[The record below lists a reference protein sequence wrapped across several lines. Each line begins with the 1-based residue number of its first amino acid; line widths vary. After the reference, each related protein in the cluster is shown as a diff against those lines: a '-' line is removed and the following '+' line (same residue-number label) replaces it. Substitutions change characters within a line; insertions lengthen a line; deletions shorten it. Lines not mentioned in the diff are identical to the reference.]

1 MGGICSR
8 TGRFT
13 VNDVTIDNAPG
24 RSFPHANGHA
34 NDESRMVFQSTALP
48 NKINSHLTPSPV
60 GERDKQLRDPY
71 SNSETNVVS
80 YGLSQEEITDGI
92 PRMSRALSN
101 KSRSTKSKQA
111 AVAKVGSTL
120 LFACF
125 CSTVVLELRI
135 HLLIEKWM
143 E

>member
-8 TGRFT
+8 TARFT
-13 VNDVTIDNAPG
+13 VNDVTVDNAPG
-24 RSFPHANGHA
+24 RSFTHANGHA
-34 NDESRMVFQSTALP
+34 NDESGMDFQSPALP
-48 NKINSHLTPSPV
+48 GKINSHSTPSPL

-71 SNSETNVVS
+71 SNLETNVVS
-80 YGLSQEEITDGI
+80 CGLSQEEITDGI
-92 PRMSRALSN
+92 PRMSRVLSH

-125 CSTVVLELRI
+125 CSTFVLLC
-135 HLLIEKWM
+135 WN
-143 E
+143 